1 MFQRY
6 FAGLYVQLERWVWS
20 TSVIL
25 LNKVRLRPA
34 KTETPIPDRPF
45 ILCGGSVTFEKASA
59 IAMAVA

>member
-1 MFQRY
+1 
-6 FAGLYVQLERWVWS
+6 VWS